1 MYRRTEPG
9 ATVYTDEATAYKSL
23 EGVNH
28 ESVKHS
34 VGEYVDGQAHTNGLE
49 SFWSMLKRGYITAPI
64 TVMSVKHL
72 GRYVNEFSGRHNVRD
87 ADTLVQMA
95 WIAQRMMG
103 KRLKYK
109 ELTA

>member
-1 MYRRTEPG
+1 
-9 ATVYTDEATAYKSL
+9 
-23 EGVNH
+23 
-28 ESVKHS
+28 
-34 VGEYVDGQAHTNGLE
+34 
-49 SFWSMLKRGYITAPI
+49 
-64 TVMSVKHL
+64 MSVKHL